1 MRPHL
6 ILREARKPMAQ
17 AKLLKMHILA
27 PQTRRDE
34 LMDWLYG
41 LNAVHILDLA
51 TRLATD
57 EETAELIGVFQPN
70 LRGWNLELS
79 RADFLLEFMERYGD
93 IKKGKFGG
101 LIPDRVHI
109 LQDEWANIL
118 DDTDLSGLYTE
129 AEALDVRF
137 KQLVAEGGELE
148 RDLQRL
154 APWRELEMDLED
166 LAGTAGVS
174 MILGSL
180 LEKDY
185 VDFAARLEE
194 SCPDSAVVV
203 INRYMRGIY
212 LVVMV
217 TRDEEPQFAA
227 LAQSC
232 GFEQFAVRAPAG
244 RVGDEIARLSATLDG
259 VQSERDGMSA
269 RAVELS
275 KSYSGVIAC
284 RDYIVN
290 ALQREEAK
298 ASLAHT
304 QQVIALEGWVDEARR
319 SELETAALQLGD
331 DTSLSFSAP
340 VEGDE
345 PPTLLANRRAV
356 RPVEALVSLFGFPH
370 SHETDPT
377 PVMAP
382 FFIFFFGL
390 CIGDVGY
397 GAVLSLLSWLMI
409 KKMDVSDNVKRFF
422 RLFMYCGFG
431 SILAGILTRGYF
443 GINAEHLPGW
453 MKFTGSFDTLN
464 APISIMVFCA
474 ALGLLH
480 IWIGVFIEMWDNAR
494 NNSWWDGLCEQG
506 TTLLF
511 WSSLPVLVIGYAAKV
526 GLLKSVGWY
535 IFIAGAAGIV
545 FLSNKSARTWAGK
558 FFGGLF
564 NFYGSIGGT
573 IGDVASYMRLYALG
587 LATVLIAEVVNRMGV
602 MMFQSIPVL
611 GILLMLL
618 IFLVGHS
625 FNFVINLLGA
635 FVHPL
640 RLQYVEFFGKFYED
654 GGTAFRPLGITCKRT
669 VIEQKIGGK

>member
-1 MRPHL
+1 L
-6 ILREARKPMAQ
+6 ILREAQKPMAQ
-17 AKLLKMHILA
+17 ARLLKMHILA
-27 PQTRRDE
+27 PQARRDE

-41 LNAVHILDLA
+41 LNAVHVLDLA

-57 EETAELIGVFQPN
+57 EETAALVRTFRPN
-70 LRGWNLELS
+70 LRGWHLEMS
-79 RADFLLEFMERYGD
+79 RADFLIDCMERYGD

-101 LIPDRVHI
+101 LLPDRVHVSEE
-109 LQDEWANIL
+109 EWATL
-118 DDTDLSGLYTE
+118 LEDVDLRGLYTE
-129 AEALDVRF
+129 CEALDVRF
-137 KQLVAEGGELE
+137 KQLVAEGAELE
-148 RDLQRL
+148 REMQRL
-154 APWRELEMDLED
+154 APWRELDVDMED

-174 MILGSL
+174 VVLGSL
-180 LEKDY
+180 LEKDWP
-185 VDFAARLEE
+185 DFMARLEE
-194 SCPDSAVVV
+194 FCPHSAAVI
-203 INRYMRGIY
+203 INRCLRSIY
-212 LVVMV
+212 LVVMLSGS
-217 TRDEEPQFAA
+217 EEPQFAP
-227 LAQSC
+227 LAQSY
-232 GFEQFAVRAPAG
+232 GFEQLAVRAPAG
-244 RVGDEIARLSATLDG
+244 RVADEIARLSAALDG
-259 VQSERDGMSA
+259 VQSEREGIST
-269 RAVELS
+269 RAGELS

-319 SELETAALQLGD
+319 SELESAATGLGE

-340 VEGDE
+340 AEGDE

-356 RPVEALVSLFGFPH
+356 RPVEALVGLYGFPH
-370 SHETDPT
+370 GHETDPT
-377 PVMAP
+377 TIMAP

-397 GAVLSLLSWLMI
+397 GAALAFLSWLMI
-409 KKMDVSDNVKRFF
+409 KKLDVSDNVKRFF
-422 RLFMYCGFG
+422 RLFMYCGFA
-431 SILAGILTRGYF
+431 SILAGVLTRGYF

-480 IWIGVFIEMWDNAR
+480 MWIGVFIEMWDNAR
-494 NNSWWDGLCEQG
+494 NNSWWDGICEQG
-506 TTLLF
+506 TTLIM
-511 WSSLPVLVIGYAAKV
+511 WAALPALVIGYAAKI
-526 GLLKSVGWY
+526 GLIKSIGWY
-535 IFIAGAAGIV
+535 LLIAGAAGIV
-545 FLSNKSARTWAGK
+545 FLSNKSSKTWAGK
-558 FFGGLF
+558 LFGGLF

-587 LATVLIAEVVNRMGV
+587 LATVLIADVVNRMGV
-602 MMFQSIPVL
+602 MMFQAIPIL

-618 IFLVGHS
+618 VFAVGHT
-625 FNFVINLLGA
+625 FNLAVNLISA

-654 GGTAFRPLGITCKRT
+654 GGKPFRPLGITCKKT
-669 VIEQKIGGK
+669 VIEKSGGK

>member
-1 MRPHL
+1 
-6 ILREARKPMAQ
+6 MAQ
-17 AKLLKMHILA
+17 ARLLKMHILA

-41 LNAVHILDLA
+41 LNAVHVLDLA

-57 EETAELIGVFQPN
+57 EETTELIGTFQPN
-70 LRGWNLELS
+70 LRGWHLELS
-79 RADFLLEFMERYGD
+79 RADFLIDFMERYGD

-101 LIPDRVHI
+101 LIPDRVHVSEEEWTTI
-109 LQDEWANIL
+109 LEDV
-118 DDTDLSGLYTE
+118 DLRGLYAE

-137 KQLVAEGGELE
+137 KQLAAEGGELE

-154 APWRELEMDLED
+154 APWGGLDMDMED
-166 LAGTAGVS
+166 LAGTESVAVVA
-174 MILGSL
+174 GSL
-180 LEKDY
+180 LEKDWP
-185 VDFAARLEE
+185 DFAARLGE
-194 SCPDSAVVV
+194 SCPHSAAAV

-217 TRDEEPQFAA
+217 SRDEEPQFAA

-356 RPVEALVSLFGFPH
+356 RPVEALVGLYGFPH
-370 SHETDPT
+370 GHETDPT
-377 PVMAP
+377 TIMAP

-397 GAVLSLLSWLMI
+397 GAVLASMSWLMI

-480 IWIGVFIEMWDNAR
+480 IWIGMFIEMWDNAR
-494 NNSWWDGLCEQG
+494 NNSWWDGFCEQG
-506 TTLLF
+506 TTLIM
-511 WSSLPVLVIGYAAKV
+511 WAALPVLVIGYAAKAGPV
-526 GLLKSVGWY
+526 KSIGWY
-535 IFIAGAAGIV
+535 LLIAGAAGIV
-545 FLSNKSARTWAGK
+545 FLSNKSSKTWAGK

-564 NFYGSIGGT
+564 NFYSSIGGT

-602 MMFQSIPVL
+602 MIFQAIPVL

-618 IFLVGHS
+618 IFAVGHT
-625 FNFVINLLGA
+625 FNLAINLIGA

-654 GGTAFRPLGITCKRT
+654 GGKPFRPLGITCKRT
-669 VIEQKIGGK
+669 VIEKSGGK